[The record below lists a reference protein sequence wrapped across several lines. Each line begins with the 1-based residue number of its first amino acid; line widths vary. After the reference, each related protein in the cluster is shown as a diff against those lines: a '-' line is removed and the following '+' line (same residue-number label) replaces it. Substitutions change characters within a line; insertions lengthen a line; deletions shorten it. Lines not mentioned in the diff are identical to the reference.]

1 LTPGNLPYTLIPW
14 LLLDLRR
21 LLVMA
26 SYGHGG
32 RPVKKQRFIPEQLTH
47 KLTHKLQA
55 KRLGT
60 VAVW

>member
-1 LTPGNLPYTLIPW
+1 MTPGNLPYTLIPW
-14 LLLDLRR
+14 LLLGLRR

-26 SYGHGG
+26 SYGRGG
-32 RPVKKQRFIPEQLTH
+32 RPVKKQRFIPAQ
-47 KLTHKLQA
+47 LTHKLQA

>member
-26 SYGHGG
+26 SYGRGG
-32 RPVKKQRFIPEQLTH
+32 RPMKKQRFIPAQ
-47 KLTHKLQA
+47 LTHKLQA